1 MGLPRINGEV
11 GKLWKDPEIRWTPQG
26 KAVCELPLVFNKR
39 VKNRDT
45 GEWEDAGSMFV
56 RGAVWEQ
63 TAENCANSLAKGDQV
78 MVTGELSTREY
89 EKNDGSKGYSLEL
102 RVYEVAVS
110 LRWNE
115 VRVQRAE
122 RTGGGSKRPT
132 TQQDDPWGSVPPPDA
147 PMDEAPF

>member
-1 MGLPRINGEV
+1 MGLPRINGEIA
-11 GKLWKDPEIRWTPQG
+11 KLWKDPEIRWTPQG

-56 RGAVWEQ
+56 RGAVWDQ
-63 TAENCANSLAKGDQV
+63 AAENCANSLAKGDQV
-78 MVTGELSTREY
+78 MVSGELSVREF
-89 EKNDGSKGYSLEL
+89 ERKDGSKGQSIEL
-102 RVYEVAVS
+102 RVYEVGVS

-122 RTGGGSKRPT
+122 RGASQRRAPAAA
-132 TQQDDPWGSVPPPDA
+132 DDPWGSA
-147 PMDEAPF
+147 PQPDEAPF